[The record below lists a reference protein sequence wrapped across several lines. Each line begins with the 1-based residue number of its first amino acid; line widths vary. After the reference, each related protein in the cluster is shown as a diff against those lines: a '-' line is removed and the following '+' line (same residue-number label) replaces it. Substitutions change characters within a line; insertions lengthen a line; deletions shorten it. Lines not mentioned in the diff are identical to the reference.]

1 MSQIPWWGLPL
12 IAVVFALVGAVTAQL
27 VTARTEHARNTRRK
41 TRRWYEER
49 KDAYVALLSVFE
61 RDTYRL
67 RAAYDSGDKAGS
79 ALAYVDEVAPALM
92 RVRLLASGPVRSA
105 ALAVHVLLQKLHGE
119 MNPASVS
126 GVQPQIHFRELLTQ
140 VPLVMQH
147 LEEAI
152 RDELH
157 MATAAPARPELSN
170 GDRRG
175 RARLLMRRPSRGPAL
190 DDLADIGQDLSRDR

>member
-1 MSQIPWWGLPL
+1 MSEIPWWGLPL
-12 IAVVFALVGAVTAQL
+12 VAVVFALAGAFTAQF
-27 VTARTEHARNTRRK
+27 VTARNEHVRSRQKK

-67 RAAYDSGDKAGS
+67 RAAYDAGDKPAPP
-79 ALAYVDEVAPALM
+79 LTYVDDVSPALM
-92 RVRLLASGPVRSA
+92 RVRLLATGPVRSA

-126 GVQPQIHFRELLTQ
+126 GVQPQTHFRELLTQ
-140 VPLVMQH
+140 VPLVMQQF
-147 LEEAI
+147 EAAV
-152 RDELH
+152 RVELRID
-157 MATAAPARPELSN
+157 TEAPGASEMSN

-175 RARLLMRRPSRGPAL
+175 RTRQLLRRPARGTAL